1 MSLWWHLLRRY
12 AQRETKPKQISLIQ
26 AAAHQ
31 KSEAYL
37 TALATEDYQRA
48 AAHDVKV
55 QKKASACVGS
65 IGLWKIKAAAKI
77 QEAGQKLSDK
87 LEHLGSEYES
97 LQSEVNKMFADSSVL
112 DAAVAQM
119 QDDLNK
125 KRQLAATYVAKAK
138 AELKAFDGSLKDI
151 DAVDAIRV
159 TIDGV
164 KAIGKRSSQGDL
176 KELANAVRNVKKALD
191 DHQRASRLRDKAAS
205 VGPAQPALPV
215 HAVVHGLIEH
225 FQETVGSSLHEAKGG
240 IKACYIQPKADLQK
254 LLTPMIPIRRA
265 ARQIAAGLR
274 SSGSCAWE
282 LKEPPVRRKLTK
294 MIDAN
299 FDGNVQTTMVLPTK
313 GEWVDKAG
321 CPSCM
326 PQQLYSYTCK
336 CFSQAGQLGFA
347 STSPLAVRAK
357 GNLLACFGQPGFASE

>member
-1 MSLWWHLLRRY
+1 VFRRY

-26 AAAHQ
+26 AQAHQ
-31 KSEAYL
+31 KSEAYQ

-55 QKKASACVGS
+55 LKKASACVGS

-87 LEHLGSEYES
+87 LEHLVSEYES
-97 LQSEVNKMFADSSVL
+97 LQTVVNKLFAESSAL
-112 DAAVAQM
+112 DAATANM
-119 QDDLNK
+119 NDDLTK
-125 KRQLAATYVAKAK
+125 KRQLAATYVAQAK
-138 AELKAFDGSLKDI
+138 AELKAFDESLKDM
-151 DAVDAIRV
+151 DAVDAIKV

-164 KAIGKRSSQGDL
+164 NAIGKRASQGDL
-176 KELANAVRNVKKALD
+176 KELASSVRNLKKSLD
-191 DHQRASRLRDKAAS
+191 DHQRASRLRDKATS
-205 VGPAQPALPV
+205 VGPAQPALPL

-225 FQETVGSSLHEAKGG
+225 FEDSVGSSIHEAKGG
-240 IKACYIQPKADLQK
+240 IRACYMHTKADLQK
-254 LLTPMIPIRRA
+254 LLAPMIPIRRA
-265 ARQIAAGLR
+265 AKQIQAGLR
-274 SSGSCAWE
+274 SSGYCNWDM
-282 LKEPPVRRKLTK
+282 KEPPVRRKLTK

-299 FDGNVQTTMVLPTK
+299 FDGNLQTTMVLPSK

-336 CFSQAGQLGFA
+336 CVSQAGQLGFA

-357 GNLLACFGQPGFASE
+357 GNLLSCFGQPGFASE